1 MTWNHS
7 CESDVRLYQGQPHEI
22 IPPKKKMVSLA
33 QFYVRYQKNN
43 NFMLDKFRATDFLIS
58 MYNIA
63 GMQVLGGPEKLVH
76 DILFVHFFQDIS
88 PFDDVV
94 QVRI

>member
-1 MTWNHS
+1 
-7 CESDVRLYQGQPHEI
+7 
-22 IPPKKKMVSLA
+22 
-33 QFYVRYQKNN
+33 
-43 NFMLDKFRATDFLIS
+43 MLDKFRATDFLIS

-76 DILFVHFFQDIS
+76 YVLFVHFFQDIS

>member
-1 MTWNHS
+1 
-7 CESDVRLYQGQPHEI
+7 
-22 IPPKKKMVSLA
+22 
-33 QFYVRYQKNN
+33 
-43 NFMLDKFRATDFLIS
+43 MLDKFRATDFLIS

-76 DILFVHFFQDIS
+76 DILFVYFFQDIS